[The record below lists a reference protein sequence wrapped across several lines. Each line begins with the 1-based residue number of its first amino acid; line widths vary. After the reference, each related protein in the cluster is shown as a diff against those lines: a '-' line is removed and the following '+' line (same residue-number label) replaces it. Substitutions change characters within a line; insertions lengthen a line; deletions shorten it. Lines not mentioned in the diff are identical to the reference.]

1 LVQIFLSYARI
12 DDELPSNVTDGTGFV
27 TSLYQELYHQFRQSG
42 NIETKIW
49 RDIRDLDPSDQF
61 DQVIKAAIDASSLLL
76 VVLSPNWM
84 QRPFCRQELDRF
96 RDRWKQLGAEKVK
109 HRVIVVCKRFVPFGN
124 RPSLLQGQKG
134 HEFFVFDGPDYSGTL
149 FEYFQRGQPQDKRY
163 YSAVAG
169 LAASL
174 SLRAERVAKNQEIE
188 PARIDAQAD
197 DLKNTRNDAAPG
209 RAAVGP
215 NARKIYLAKPASDMR
230 IAYSRLVEELSHNG
244 HAIVPDPDK
253 DIPCNVSA
261 TAYIDDAL
269 AEADVS
275 IHLLG
280 EEKGYAPEKCE
291 PIVRLQLARAKARL
305 AAADAHNGKN
315 GSDFRRII
323 WAPETIEDTAEPAD
337 ASTQTSTAEQ
347 PADAVGDRLPLE
359 VLKQFGDFQSNDKV
373 SDKVLGGTIS
383 KFVDFLEENLRQP
396 ASVGQGDGSVEPTA
410 DDWVYVYHVPADT
423 DYACDLMDAFK
434 QRGVAAS
441 LPALEGE
448 PAELER
454 VHKQRLAE
462 CSAVV
467 LCWAQATEAWA
478 HARAHEL
485 KDLKRLGR
493 QKKFAYRGLLAGPP
507 PGVRKTVFVKYP
519 PANEIDVVLNLS
531 EDRRPLTEAIDK
543 FIDLAPAH
551 AQ

>member
-12 DDELPSNVTDGTGFV
+12 DDELPSNVADGTGFV

-42 NIETKIW
+42 DVETKIW
-49 RDIRDLDPSDQF
+49 RDIRDLDASDQF
-61 DQVIKAAIDASSLLL
+61 DQVIKDAIDASALLL

-84 QRPFCRQELDRF
+84 NRPFCRQELDHF
-96 RDRWKQLGAEKVK
+96 RDRWKQLGPEKVK
-109 HRVIVVCKRFVPFGN
+109 HRIIVACKRFVPFGN

-134 HEFFVFDGPDYSGTL
+134 HEFFAFDGPDYTGTL

-163 YSAVAG
+163 YGAVGG
-169 LAASL
+169 LATSL
-174 SLRAERVAKNQEIE
+174 SLRAQRVTKNQEIE
-188 PARIDAQAD
+188 PAHIDAQAD
-197 DLKNTRNDAAPG
+197 DLKNKGIEPMPRPAA
-209 RAAVGP
+209 P
-215 NARKIYLAKPASDMR
+215 NARKIYLAKPASDMQ
-230 IAYSRLVEELSHNG
+230 IAYRRLVEELSHNG
-244 HAIVPDPDK
+244 YAIVPDPDK
-253 DIPCNVSA
+253 AIPYDASA
-261 TAYIDDAL
+261 TGYIDQAA

-280 EEKGYAPEKCE
+280 EENGYAPEKCE
-291 PIVRLQLARAKARL
+291 PIVRLQLARAKERL
-305 AAADAHNGKN
+305 VVANAQNGEN
-315 GSDFRRII
+315 GSGGGFRRII
-323 WAPETIEDTAEPAD
+323 WAPETMEESAEAAAAEKLANPA
-337 ASTQTSTAEQ
+337 AGR
-347 PADAVGDRLPLE
+347 PPLD
-359 VLKQFGDFQSNDKV
+359 VLKQFGDFQSN
-373 SDKVLGGTIS
+373 DKVLGGTIS
-383 KFVDFLEENLRQP
+383 KFVDFLEENLRAP
-396 ASVGQGDGSVEPTA
+396 VSTGHADGSIEPTE

-423 DYACDLMDAFK
+423 DYACDLIDAFK
-434 QRGVAAS
+434 QHGVSAS

-454 VHKQRLAE
+454 IHKQRLAE

-531 EDRRPLTEAIDK
+531 EDRRPLTEAIDT
-543 FIDLAPAH
+543 FIQLAPSH
-551 AQ
+551 AP